1 MANNLLPQSSF
12 RPPAPLSAGSPP
24 RAAGEFPS
32 PSEKLWRLAALP
44 MLLFF
49 TIPLVAIFLRISP
62 SDWWQTLQHR
72 SVLEAI
78 RVSLTSSIVSLIVIV
93 IAGTPLAYL
102 AAGAFALKMLLI
114 PSWIYLLSYLPL

>member
-1 MANNLLPQSSF
+1 MASNLFPRPSF
-12 RPPAPLSAGSPP
+12 RPPVPPAAGSPP

-78 RVSLTSSIVSLIVIV
+78 RVSLTSSIVSLIVI
-93 IAGTPLAYL
+93 IITGTPLAYL
-102 AAGAFALKMLLI
+102 ISRPRFHL
-114 PSWIYLLSYLPL
+114 